1 MNRGM
6 MLKLENLVQL
16 HCACRQLHSL
26 SYRKIHRTH
35 WKPVKSSTYPM
46 RPIQPHPQLW
56 QTDTFISAV
65 LSQYRLLA
73 TKEGKRPGKQKLPP
87 IKPKIE
93 RQEVEIQQRMTAED
107 LARAMDKD
115 IVLQKRGNEPIC
127 LRVLS
132 SSVALLYH
140 QIQMNHVFEA
150 LLLTGIDLDSLE
162 PDSVLEEVWIKEV
175 VKKSGMKY
183 KWAKLKQEKVRENKD
198 AARRPPADPVLL
210 TPRPPVV
217 TILGHVDHGKTT
229 LLDSLRKTQVA
240 AMEAGGITQHIGAF
254 LVYLPSGEKVTFL
267 DTPGHAAFSAMRARG
282 THITDIVILVV
293 AAEDGVM
300 KQTIESIQHAKN
312 AKVPIILA
320 INKCDKPEADPE
332 RVKKELL
339 AHDVVCEEYGGDVQA
354 VHMSAL
360 KGENLMAL
368 AEATVALAE
377 VLELKADSTGL
388 VEGTIIES
396 RTDKGR
402 GPVTTAIIQRGT
414 LRKGCILVAGKSW
427 AKVRLMFDENGKTV
441 DEATPSMPVEVVG
454 WKEIPS
460 AGAEILEVESEQRA
474 REVVDWR
481 NYAEQQEK
489 IKQDMEVIEAKQ
501 KEHKD
506 AYKKERESLANLT
519 WRQRKAALYK
529 TNKHLIAM
537 RSKERVESDRNVL
550 PVIVK
555 GDVDGSTEAI
565 LNILDSYNANDE
577 CELDV
582 IHFGVGDI
590 SENDINLAE
599 TFQGVI
605 YGFSVNANK
614 SIQQLAAKK
623 GIKIKLHNIIYHL
636 IEDLKDELSSKL
648 PPSVV
653 EHIIGEASVLATF
666 CVTVGKSKV
675 PVAGCRVQKGQLD
688 RKLKFKLIRNR
699 DVVWKGFLTSLKNH
713 KDDVQII
720 KTGMDCG
727 LSLDKNIEFNIG
739 DEIICYEEK
748 EVEQTIS
755 WDPGF

>member
-26 SYRKIHRTH
+26 SYRKIHRTQ

-56 QTDTFISAV
+56 QTDTFISVV

-127 LRVLS
+127 LRFLS
-132 SSVALLYH
+132 SSVAVLYH

-198 AARRPPADPVLL
+198 AARRPPADPALL

-254 LVYLPSGEKVTFL
+254 L
-267 DTPGHAAFSAMRARG
+267 
-282 THITDIVILVV
+282 
-293 AAEDGVM
+293 
-300 KQTIESIQHAKN
+300 
-312 AKVPIILA
+312 VPIILA

-396 RTDKGR
+396 RTDQGR

-441 DEATPSMPVEVVG
+441 DEATPSMPVEIVG

-506 AYKKERESLANLT
+506 AYRKERESLANLT

-537 RSKERVESDRNVL
+537 RSKERAESDRNVL

-565 LNILDSYNANDE
+565 LNILDSYNANNE

-614 SIQQLAAKK
+614 SVQQLAAKK

-688 RKLKFKLIRNR
+688 RKMKFKLIRNR

-713 KDDVQII
+713 KDDVQVI

>member
-6 MLKLENLVQL
+6 MLKLENLVHL

-26 SYRKIHRTH
+26 SYRKIHRTQ
-35 WKPVKSSTYPM
+35 WKPLRSSTYPM
-46 RPIQPHPQLW
+46 RPVQLHPQLW
-56 QTDTFISAV
+56 QIDTFTSVA

-93 RQEVEIQQRMTAED
+93 RQEVKIQQRMTVQD

-115 IVLQKRGNEPIC
+115 IGV
-127 LRVLS
+127 
-132 SSVALLYH
+132 
-140 QIQMNHVFEA
+140 
-150 LLLTGIDLDSLE
+150 DLDSLE

-175 VKKSGMKY
+175 VKKSGMKC

-198 AARRPPADPVLL
+198 AMRRPPADPALL

-254 LVYLPSGEKVTFL
+254 LVHLPSGEKITFL

-282 THITDIVILVV
+282 TQVTDIVILVV

-396 RTDKGR
+396 RTDQGR

-441 DEATPSMPVEVVG
+441 DEATPSMPVEIVG
-454 WKEIPS
+454 WKEVPS

-474 REVVDWR
+474 HEVVDWR

-489 IKQDMEVIEAKQ
+489 IKQDMEVIETKQ

-506 AYKKERESLANLT
+506 AYKKERERLSNLT

-537 RSKERVESDRNVL
+537 SSKERAESDRKVL

-565 LNILDSYNANDE
+565 LNILDSYNADDE

-582 IHFGVGDI
+582 IHFGVGDV

-599 TFQGVI
+599 TF
-605 YGFSVNANK
+605 K
-614 SIQQLAAKK
+614 
-623 GIKIKLHNIIYHL
+623 
-636 IEDLKDELSSKL
+636 
-648 PPSVV
+648 
-653 EHIIGEASVLATF
+653 GEASVLATF

-675 PVAGCRVQKGQLD
+675 PVAGCRVQKGQFD

-699 DVVWKGFLTSLKNH
+699 DVIWKGFLTSLKHH
-713 KDDVQII
+713 KDDVQVI

-748 EVEQTIS
+748 KVERTIS
-755 WDPGF
+755 WDSGF